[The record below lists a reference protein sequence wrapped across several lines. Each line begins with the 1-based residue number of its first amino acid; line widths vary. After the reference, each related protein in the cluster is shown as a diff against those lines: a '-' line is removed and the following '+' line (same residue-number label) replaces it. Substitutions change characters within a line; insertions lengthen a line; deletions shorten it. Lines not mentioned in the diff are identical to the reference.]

1 MLLMTY
7 SHYTVLMVSWHV
19 IQSKLF
25 CYIGCING
33 DVRLTGGINYTE
45 GTVEICVNGVW
56 MLIGGSLW
64 DDIDATVVCKQLNLT
79 TNCKDINFI

>member
-1 MLLMTY
+1 M
-7 SHYTVLMVSWHV
+7 
-19 IQSKLF
+19 
-25 CYIGCING
+25 
-33 DVRLTGGINYTE
+33 TGGSNYTE

>member
-1 MLLMTY
+1 MLL
-7 SHYTVLMVSWHV
+7 LC
-19 IQSKLF
+19 I
-25 CYIGCING
+25 CIGCING
-33 DVRLTGGINYTE
+33 DVRLTGGSNYTE